1 MNIENYLPISIDDST
16 PDNRTLIMPHQ
27 AEAVKAMT
35 SYFQLDKRKENRS
48 GLVVMPTGSGKT
60 YTAVNWLLNDA
71 VVKGYRVIWLVHR
84 QELVEQTFMEFRKQA
99 PTLKGTGVKKLRIIP
114 VSGMHLGM
122 NMACRA
128 DVNVCSIASVAN
140 KYGYRFIERMLGVPG
155 KNKCVVVIDEAHHVV
170 SASYRKVITRIQKLN
185 PSMVLLGLTAT
196 PTRMNQS
203 ELQRLQSIFNINK
216 NLANKIGYR
225 GYVYE
230 VTLKQLLMSGFLAQP
245 RYQSVKTEINGEVEF
260 NLTEGDKL
268 FFEQFGELSERLKDQ
283 IAKSSARNKLIVKQY
298 LDNKD
303 IYGKTIV
310 FAVNQMHAETL
321 CNEFKNAG
329 VACDFAVSS
338 RKDAQQVIRNFKENK
353 FNVLIN
359 VQILTEGS
367 DVPDIHT
374 VFLTRE
380 TNSES
385 LLMQMI
391 GRGLR
396 GEKAGGTK
404 DAYIV
409 AFHDIWDSFMT
420 FMNPRDLDI
429 FEDLPEEY
437 NQDEPNEV
445 IEIAPNNP
453 DVEAENAEKESS
465 GETSEEKIS
474 VRDIYLKLY
483 ARVRTS
489 ILSKKDVLTFP
500 VGWFSVTDKNNSDY
514 SLLVYEGQEDVY
526 KTIENNIKLLNKVDP
541 EMLLE
546 LYFADCEV
554 KPELEE
560 IGDFLDYIIETGEMP
575 PYFTFEERSI
585 LDPDIVAK
593 DLVEKFGNKATEAPG
608 LEYIEKVFY
617 ENKILQQVYKFFF
630 AYRKSVFDCIKPQK
644 DAIIVTKDIIREKYE
659 IVDNYFNLQALLDE
673 VLEMYPKL
681 SADGLVKLGWSK
693 NVVRN
698 WFALCQKDK
707 TGTYYQIHINKIL
720 SSPKVDKEVIKY
732 LLFHELLHQ
741 NGYWNHDIEFRKREW
756 QYPNSAELDG
766 RLDGLWLEYD
776 MEGLY
781 KDSVANEI
789 PDFALNVEDV
799 GNESCTAG
807 NEDKTADDKKYDKN
821 AAGIQDGYQYC
832 MNCGYKLPI
841 TANFCK
847 ICGTK
852 C

>member
-1 MNIENYLPISIDDST
+1 M
-16 PDNRTLIMPHQ
+16 
-27 AEAVKAMT
+27 
-35 SYFQLDKRKENRS
+35 
-48 GLVVMPTGSGKT
+48 
-60 YTAVNWLLNDA
+60 
-71 VVKGYRVIWLVHR
+71 
-84 QELVEQTFMEFRKQA
+84 
-99 PTLKGTGVKKLRIIP
+99 
-114 VSGMHLGM
+114 
-122 NMACRA
+122 
-128 DVNVCSIASVAN
+128 
-140 KYGYRFIERMLGVPG
+140 
-155 KNKCVVVIDEAHHVV
+155 
-170 SASYRKVITRIQKLN
+170 
-185 PSMVLLGLTAT
+185 
-196 PTRMNQS
+196 
-203 ELQRLQSIFNINK
+203 
-216 NLANKIGYR
+216 
-225 GYVYE
+225 
-230 VTLKQLLMSGFLAQP
+230 
-245 RYQSVKTEINGEVEF
+245 
-260 NLTEGDKL
+260 

-644 DAIIVTKDIIREKYE
+644 DAIIVTKDIREKYE

-673 VLEMYPKL
+673 VLAMYPKL
-681 SADGLVKLGWSK
+681 STDGLVKLGWSK

-789 PDFALNVEDV
+789 PDFALNDENV
-799 GNESCTAG
+799 GNEFCVAD
-807 NEDKTADDKKYDKN
+807 NEDKTDDEKYDKN
-821 AAGIQDGYQYC
+821 AAGVQEGYQYC

-841 TANFCK
+841 TANFCQK
-847 ICGTK
+847 CGTK

>member
-1 MNIENYLPISIDDST
+1 
-16 PDNRTLIMPHQ
+16 
-27 AEAVKAMT
+27 
-35 SYFQLDKRKENRS
+35 
-48 GLVVMPTGSGKT
+48 MPTGSGKT

-155 KNKCVVVIDEAHHVV
+155 KNKCVVVIDEAHHTV

-185 PSMVLLGLTAT
+185 PAMVLLGLTAT

-321 CNEFKNAG
+321 CNEFKNVG

-409 AFHDIWDSFMT
+409 AFHDIWDSVMT

-526 KTIENNIKLLNKVDP
+526 KTIENNIKLLDKVDP

-593 DLVEKFGNKATEAPG
+593 DLVEKFGNKATEAPS

-644 DAIIVTKDIIREKYE
+644 DAIIVTKDIREKYE

-673 VLEMYPKL
+673 VLAMYPKL

-720 SSPKVDKEVIKY
+720 SSPKVNKEVIKY

-741 NGYWNHDIEFRKREW
+741 NGYWNHDMEFRKREW

-766 RLDGLWLEYD
+766 FIDTLWLKFD
-776 MEGLY
+776 MDGLY
-781 KDSVANEI
+781 KDSVANEK

-799 GNESCTAG
+799 GNEFFVAG
-807 NEDKTADDKKYDKN
+807 NEDKTADDEKYDKN
-821 AAGIQDGYQYC
+821 AAGVQDGYQYC

-841 TANFCK
+841 TANFCQK
-847 ICGTK
+847 CGTK

>member
-1 MNIENYLPISIDDST
+1 MNIENYLPISIDDSM

-35 SYFQLDKRKENRS
+35 AYFQLDKRKENRS

-155 KNKCVVVIDEAHHVV
+155 KNKCVVVIDEAHHAV

-185 PSMVLLGLTAT
+185 PAMVLLGLTAT

-445 IEIAPNNP
+445 IEIAPNNL

-526 KTIENNIKLLNKVDP
+526 KTIENNIKLLDKVDP

-546 LYFADCEV
+546 LYFADSGV

-575 PYFTFEERSI
+575 PYFTFGERSI

-630 AYRKSVFDCIKPQK
+630 AYRKSVFDCIKPKK
-644 DAIIVTKDIIREKYE
+644 DAIIVPDDDREKYE

-673 VLEMYPKL
+673 VLAMYPKL

-766 RLDGLWLEYD
+766 RIDGLWLD
-776 MEGLY
+776 FKMEGLY

-789 PDFALNVEDV
+789 PDFALNDENV
-799 GNESCTAG
+799 GNEFCVAD
-807 NEDKTADDKKYDKN
+807 NEDKTDDEKYDKN
-821 AAGIQDGYQYC
+821 AAGVQEGYQYC

-841 TANFCK
+841 TANFCQK
-847 ICGTK
+847 CGTK

>member
-1 MNIENYLPISIDDST
+1 
-16 PDNRTLIMPHQ
+16 
-27 AEAVKAMT
+27 
-35 SYFQLDKRKENRS
+35 
-48 GLVVMPTGSGKT
+48 
-60 YTAVNWLLNDA
+60 
-71 VVKGYRVIWLVHR
+71 
-84 QELVEQTFMEFRKQA
+84 
-99 PTLKGTGVKKLRIIP
+99 
-114 VSGMHLGM
+114 
-122 NMACRA
+122 
-128 DVNVCSIASVAN
+128 
-140 KYGYRFIERMLGVPG
+140 
-155 KNKCVVVIDEAHHVV
+155 
-170 SASYRKVITRIQKLN
+170 
-185 PSMVLLGLTAT
+185 MVLLGLTAT

-526 KTIENNIKLLNKVDP
+526 KTIENNIKLLDKVDP

-546 LYFADCEV
+546 LYFADCGV

-608 LEYIEKVFY
+608 LEYIEKIFY
-617 ENKILQQVYKFFF
+617 ENKILPQVYKFFF
-630 AYRKSVFDCIKPQK
+630 AYRKSVFDCIKPKK
-644 DAIIVTKDIIREKYE
+644 DAIIVPEDDRKKYE

-673 VLEMYPKL
+673 VLAMYPKL

-720 SSPKVDKEVIKY
+720 SSPKVNKEVIKY

-766 RLDGLWLEYD
+766 RLDGLRLEYD

-799 GNESCTAG
+799 GNEFFVAG
-807 NEDKTADDKKYDKN
+807 NEDKTADDEKYDKN
-821 AAGIQDGYQYC
+821 AAGVQDGYQYC

-841 TANFCK
+841 TANFCQK
-847 ICGTK
+847 CGTK

>member
-1 MNIENYLPISIDDST
+1 
-16 PDNRTLIMPHQ
+16 
-27 AEAVKAMT
+27 
-35 SYFQLDKRKENRS
+35 
-48 GLVVMPTGSGKT
+48 
-60 YTAVNWLLNDA
+60 
-71 VVKGYRVIWLVHR
+71 
-84 QELVEQTFMEFRKQA
+84 MEFRKQA

-155 KNKCVVVIDEAHHVV
+155 KNKCVVVIDEAHHAV

-185 PSMVLLGLTAT
+185 PAMVLLGLTAT

-216 NLANKIGYR
+216 NIANKIGYR

-560 IGDFLDYIIETGEMP
+560 IGDFLDYIIETEEMP

-630 AYRKSVFDCIKPQK
+630 AYRKSVFDCIKPKK
-644 DAIIVTKDIIREKYE
+644 DAIIVTKDIREKYE

-673 VLEMYPKL
+673 VLAMYPKL

-766 RLDGLWLEYD
+766 RIDGLWLD
-776 MEGLY
+776 FKMEGLY

-789 PDFALNVEDV
+789 PDFALNDENV
-799 GNESCTAG
+799 GNEFCVAD
-807 NEDKTADDKKYDKN
+807 NEDKTDDEKYDKN
-821 AAGIQDGYQYC
+821 AAGVQEGYQYC

-841 TANFCK
+841 TANFCQK
-847 ICGTK
+847 CGIK

>member
-1 MNIENYLPISIDDST
+1 MNIENYLPISIDDSM

-35 SYFQLDKRKENRS
+35 AYFQLDKRKENRS

-155 KNKCVVVIDEAHHVV
+155 KNKCVVVIDEAHHAV

-185 PSMVLLGLTAT
+185 PAMVLLGLTAT

-321 CNEFKNAG
+321 CNEFKNVG

-526 KTIENNIKLLNKVDP
+526 KTIENNIKLLDKVDP

-593 DLVEKFGNKATEAPG
+593 DLVKKFGNKATEAPG

-644 DAIIVTKDIIREKYE
+644 DAIIVTKDIREKYE

-673 VLEMYPKL
+673 VLAMYPKL

-766 RLDGLWLEYD
+766 RLDGLWFEYD

-789 PDFALNVEDV
+789 PDFTLNVEDV

-807 NEDKTADDKKYDKN
+807 NEDKTVDDEKYDKN
-821 AAGIQDGYQYC
+821 AAGVQEGYQYC

-841 TANFCK
+841 TANFCQK
-847 ICGTK
+847 CGTK

>member
-1 MNIENYLPISIDDST
+1 MNIENYLPISIDDSM

-35 SYFQLDKRKENRS
+35 AYFQLDKRKENRS

-155 KNKCVVVIDEAHHVV
+155 KNKCVVVIDEAHHAV

-185 PSMVLLGLTAT
+185 PAMVLLGLTAA

-630 AYRKSVFDCIKPQK
+630 AYRKSVFDCIKPKK
-644 DAIIVTKDIIREKYE
+644 DAIIVPEDDREKYE

-673 VLEMYPKL
+673 VLAMYPKL

-766 RLDGLWLEYD
+766 RIDGLWLD
-776 MEGLY
+776 FKMEGMY

-789 PDFALNVEDV
+789 PDFALNDENV
-799 GNESCTAG
+799 GNEFCVAD
-807 NEDKTADDKKYDKN
+807 NEDKTDDEKYDKN
-821 AAGIQDGYQYC
+821 AAGVQEGYQYC

-841 TANFCK
+841 TANFCQK
-847 ICGTK
+847 CGTK

>member
-1 MNIENYLPISIDDST
+1 MNIENYLPISIDDSM

-35 SYFQLDKRKENRS
+35 AYFQLDKRKENRS

-155 KNKCVVVIDEAHHVV
+155 KNKCVVVIDEAHHAV

-185 PSMVLLGLTAT
+185 PAMVLLGLTAT

-203 ELQRLQSIFNINK
+203 ELQRFQSIFNINK

-445 IEIAPNNP
+445 IEIAPNNL

-526 KTIENNIKLLNKVDP
+526 KTIENNIKLLDKVDP

-630 AYRKSVFDCIKPQK
+630 AYRKSVFDCIKPK
-644 DAIIVTKDIIREKYE
+644 KRCH
-659 IVDNYFNLQALLDE
+659 N
-673 VLEMYPKL
+673 
-681 SADGLVKLGWSK
+681 
-693 NVVRN
+693 
-698 WFALCQKDK
+698 
-707 TGTYYQIHINKIL
+707 
-720 SSPKVDKEVIKY
+720 SS
-732 LLFHELLHQ
+732 
-741 NGYWNHDIEFRKREW
+741 R
-756 QYPNSAELDG
+756 
-766 RLDGLWLEYD
+766 
-776 MEGLY
+776 
-781 KDSVANEI
+781 
-789 PDFALNVEDV
+789 
-799 GNESCTAG
+799 
-807 NEDKTADDKKYDKN
+807 
-821 AAGIQDGYQYC
+821 
-832 MNCGYKLPI
+832 
-841 TANFCK
+841 
-847 ICGTK
+847 
-852 C
+852 

>member
-1 MNIENYLPISIDDST
+1 MNIENYLPISIDDSM

-35 SYFQLDKRKENRS
+35 AYFQLDKRKENRS

-155 KNKCVVVIDEAHHVV
+155 KNKCVVVIDEAHHAVA
-170 SASYRKVITRIQKLN
+170 ASYRKVITRIQKLN
-185 PSMVLLGLTAT
+185 PAMVLLGLTAT

-321 CNEFKNAG
+321 CNEFKNVG

-526 KTIENNIKLLNKVDP
+526 KTIENNIKLLDKVDP

-644 DAIIVTKDIIREKYE
+644 DAIIVTKDIREKYE

-673 VLEMYPKL
+673 VLAMYPKL

-766 RLDGLWLEYD
+766 RLDGLWFEYD

-789 PDFALNVEDV
+789 PDFTLNVEDV

-807 NEDKTADDKKYDKN
+807 NEDKTVDDEKYDKN
-821 AAGIQDGYQYC
+821 AAGVQEGYQYC

-841 TANFCK
+841 TANFCQK
-847 ICGTK
+847 CGTK

>member
-1 MNIENYLPISIDDST
+1 
-16 PDNRTLIMPHQ
+16 
-27 AEAVKAMT
+27 
-35 SYFQLDKRKENRS
+35 
-48 GLVVMPTGSGKT
+48 
-60 YTAVNWLLNDA
+60 
-71 VVKGYRVIWLVHR
+71 
-84 QELVEQTFMEFRKQA
+84 
-99 PTLKGTGVKKLRIIP
+99 
-114 VSGMHLGM
+114 
-122 NMACRA
+122 
-128 DVNVCSIASVAN
+128 
-140 KYGYRFIERMLGVPG
+140 
-155 KNKCVVVIDEAHHVV
+155 
-170 SASYRKVITRIQKLN
+170 
-185 PSMVLLGLTAT
+185 MVLLGLTAT

-560 IGDFLDYIIETGEMP
+560 IGDFLDYIIETEEMP

-593 DLVEKFGNKATEAPG
+593 DLVEKFGNKATEASG

-644 DAIIVTKDIIREKYE
+644 DAIIVTKDIREKYE

-673 VLEMYPKL
+673 VLAMYPKL

-766 RLDGLWLEYD
+766 RIDGLWLD
-776 MEGLY
+776 FKMEGLY

-789 PDFALNVEDV
+789 PDFALNDENV
-799 GNESCTAG
+799 GNEFCVAD
-807 NEDKTADDKKYDKN
+807 NEDKTDDEKYDKN
-821 AAGIQDGYQYC
+821 AAGVQEGYQYC

-841 TANFCK
+841 TANFCQK
-847 ICGTK
+847 CGTK

>member
-1 MNIENYLPISIDDST
+1 MNIENYLPISIDDSM

-35 SYFQLDKRKENRS
+35 AYFQLDKRKENRS

-155 KNKCVVVIDEAHHVV
+155 KNKCVVVIDEAHHAV

-185 PSMVLLGLTAT
+185 PAMVLLGLTAT

-321 CNEFKNAG
+321 CNEFKNVG

-526 KTIENNIKLLNKVDP
+526 KTIENNIKLLDKVDP

-644 DAIIVTKDIIREKYE
+644 DAIIVTKDIREKYE

-673 VLEMYPKL
+673 VLAMYPKL

-766 RLDGLWLEYD
+766 RLDGLWFEYD

-789 PDFALNVEDV
+789 PDFTLNVEDV

-807 NEDKTADDKKYDKN
+807 NEDKTVDDEKYDKN
-821 AAGIQDGYQYC
+821 AAGVQEGYQYC

-841 TANFCK
+841 TANFCQK
-847 ICGTK
+847 CGTK

>member
-1 MNIENYLPISIDDST
+1 
-16 PDNRTLIMPHQ
+16 
-27 AEAVKAMT
+27 
-35 SYFQLDKRKENRS
+35 
-48 GLVVMPTGSGKT
+48 
-60 YTAVNWLLNDA
+60 
-71 VVKGYRVIWLVHR
+71 
-84 QELVEQTFMEFRKQA
+84 ME
-99 PTLKGTGVKKLRIIP
+99 
-114 VSGMHLGM
+114 
-122 NMACRA
+122 
-128 DVNVCSIASVAN
+128 
-140 KYGYRFIERMLGVPG
+140 
-155 KNKCVVVIDEAHHVV
+155 
-170 SASYRKVITRIQKLN
+170 
-185 PSMVLLGLTAT
+185 
-196 PTRMNQS
+196 
-203 ELQRLQSIFNINK
+203 
-216 NLANKIGYR
+216 
-225 GYVYE
+225 
-230 VTLKQLLMSGFLAQP
+230 
-245 RYQSVKTEINGEVEF
+245 
-260 NLTEGDKL
+260 
-268 FFEQFGELSERLKDQ
+268 
-283 IAKSSARNKLIVKQY
+283 
-298 LDNKD
+298 
-303 IYGKTIV
+303 KTIV

-396 GEKAGGTK
+396 GEKASGTK

-465 GETSEEKIS
+465 GETFEEKIS

-720 SSPKVDKEVIKY
+720 SSPKVNKEVIKY

-741 NGYWNHDIEFRKREW
+741 NGYWNHDMEFRKREW

-766 RLDGLWLEYD
+766 FIDTLWLKFD
-776 MEGLY
+776 MDGLY
-781 KDSVANEI
+781 KDSVANEK

-799 GNESCTAG
+799 GNEFFVAG
-807 NEDKTADDKKYDKN
+807 NEDKTADDEKYDKN
-821 AAGIQDGYQYC
+821 AAGVQDGYQYC

-841 TANFCK
+841 TANFCQK
-847 ICGTK
+847 CGTK

>member
-1 MNIENYLPISIDDST
+1 MPLPI
-16 PDNRTLIMPHQ
+16 
-27 AEAVKAMT
+27 
-35 SYFQLDKRKENRS
+35 F
-48 GLVVMPTGSGKT
+48 
-60 YTAVNWLLNDA
+60 
-71 VVKGYRVIWLVHR
+71 
-84 QELVEQTFMEFRKQA
+84 
-99 PTLKGTGVKKLRIIP
+99 
-114 VSGMHLGM
+114 
-122 NMACRA
+122 
-128 DVNVCSIASVAN
+128 
-140 KYGYRFIERMLGVPG
+140 
-155 KNKCVVVIDEAHHVV
+155 
-170 SASYRKVITRIQKLN
+170 
-185 PSMVLLGLTAT
+185 
-196 PTRMNQS
+196 
-203 ELQRLQSIFNINK
+203 
-216 NLANKIGYR
+216 
-225 GYVYE
+225 
-230 VTLKQLLMSGFLAQP
+230 
-245 RYQSVKTEINGEVEF
+245 
-260 NLTEGDKL
+260 
-268 FFEQFGELSERLKDQ
+268 SERLKDQ

-321 CNEFKNAG
+321 CNEFKNVG

-445 IEIAPNNP
+445 IEMAPNNP

>member
-1 MNIENYLPISIDDST
+1 MNIENYLPISIDDSM

-35 SYFQLDKRKENRS
+35 AYFQLDKRKENRS

-155 KNKCVVVIDEAHHVV
+155 KNKCVVVIDEAHHAV

-185 PSMVLLGLTAT
+185 PAMVLLGLTAT

-203 ELQRLQSIFNINK
+203 ELQRFQSIFNINK

-321 CNEFKNAG
+321 CNEFKNVG

-404 DAYIV
+404 EAYIV

-526 KTIENNIKLLNKVDP
+526 KTIENNIKLLDKVDP

-720 SSPKVDKEVIKY
+720 SSPKVNKEVIKY

-741 NGYWNHDIEFRKREW
+741 NGYWNHDMEFRKREW

-766 RLDGLWLEYD
+766 FIDTLWLKFD
-776 MEGLY
+776 MDGLY
-781 KDSVANEI
+781 KDSVANEK

-799 GNESCTAG
+799 GNEFFVAG
-807 NEDKTADDKKYDKN
+807 NEDKTADDEKYDKN
-821 AAGIQDGYQYC
+821 AAGVQDGYQYC

-841 TANFCK
+841 TANFCQK
-847 ICGTK
+847 CGTK

>member
-1 MNIENYLPISIDDST
+1 
-16 PDNRTLIMPHQ
+16 
-27 AEAVKAMT
+27 
-35 SYFQLDKRKENRS
+35 
-48 GLVVMPTGSGKT
+48 
-60 YTAVNWLLNDA
+60 
-71 VVKGYRVIWLVHR
+71 
-84 QELVEQTFMEFRKQA
+84 
-99 PTLKGTGVKKLRIIP
+99 
-114 VSGMHLGM
+114 
-122 NMACRA
+122 
-128 DVNVCSIASVAN
+128 
-140 KYGYRFIERMLGVPG
+140 
-155 KNKCVVVIDEAHHVV
+155 
-170 SASYRKVITRIQKLN
+170 
-185 PSMVLLGLTAT
+185 MVLLGLTAT

-321 CNEFKNAG
+321 CNEFKKAG
-329 VACDFAVSS
+329 VVCDFAVSS

-560 IGDFLDYIIETGEMP
+560 IGDFLDYIIETEEMP

-644 DAIIVTKDIIREKYE
+644 DAIIVTKDIREKYE

-673 VLEMYPKL
+673 VLAMYPKL

-789 PDFALNVEDV
+789 PDFALNDENV
-799 GNESCTAG
+799 GNEFCVAD
-807 NEDKTADDKKYDKN
+807 NEDKTDDEKYDKN
-821 AAGIQDGYQYC
+821 AAGVQEGYQYC

-841 TANFCK
+841 TANFCQK
-847 ICGTK
+847 CGTK

>member
-1 MNIENYLPISIDDST
+1 M
-16 PDNRTLIMPHQ
+16 
-27 AEAVKAMT
+27 
-35 SYFQLDKRKENRS
+35 
-48 GLVVMPTGSGKT
+48 
-60 YTAVNWLLNDA
+60 
-71 VVKGYRVIWLVHR
+71 
-84 QELVEQTFMEFRKQA
+84 
-99 PTLKGTGVKKLRIIP
+99 
-114 VSGMHLGM
+114 
-122 NMACRA
+122 
-128 DVNVCSIASVAN
+128 
-140 KYGYRFIERMLGVPG
+140 
-155 KNKCVVVIDEAHHVV
+155 
-170 SASYRKVITRIQKLN
+170 
-185 PSMVLLGLTAT
+185 
-196 PTRMNQS
+196 
-203 ELQRLQSIFNINK
+203 
-216 NLANKIGYR
+216 
-225 GYVYE
+225 
-230 VTLKQLLMSGFLAQP
+230 
-245 RYQSVKTEINGEVEF
+245 
-260 NLTEGDKL
+260 
-268 FFEQFGELSERLKDQ
+268 
-283 IAKSSARNKLIVKQY
+283 
-298 LDNKD
+298 
-303 IYGKTIV
+303 
-310 FAVNQMHAETL
+310 
-321 CNEFKNAG
+321 
-329 VACDFAVSS
+329 
-338 RKDAQQVIRNFKENK
+338 
-353 FNVLIN
+353 
-359 VQILTEGS
+359 
-367 DVPDIHT
+367 
-374 VFLTRE
+374 
-380 TNSES
+380 
-385 LLMQMI
+385 
-391 GRGLR
+391 
-396 GEKAGGTK
+396 
-404 DAYIV
+404 
-409 AFHDIWDSFMT
+409 
-420 FMNPRDLDI
+420 
-429 FEDLPEEY
+429 
-437 NQDEPNEV
+437 
-445 IEIAPNNP
+445 
-453 DVEAENAEKESS
+453 
-465 GETSEEKIS
+465 
-474 VRDIYLKLY
+474 Y

-673 VLEMYPKL
+673 VLAMYPKL

-789 PDFALNVEDV
+789 PDFALNDENV
-799 GNESCTAG
+799 GNEFCVAD
-807 NEDKTADDKKYDKN
+807 NEDKTDDEKYDKN
-821 AAGIQDGYQYC
+821 AAGVQEGYQYC

-841 TANFCK
+841 TANFCQK
-847 ICGTK
+847 CGTK

>member
-1 MNIENYLPISIDDST
+1 M
-16 PDNRTLIMPHQ
+16 PDNRTLIMTHQ

-155 KNKCVVVIDEAHHVV
+155 KNKCVVVIDEAHHAV

-185 PSMVLLGLTAT
+185 PAMVLLGLTAT

-526 KTIENNIKLLNKVDP
+526 KTIENNIKLLDKVDP

-560 IGDFLDYIIETGEMP
+560 IGDFLDYIIETEEMP

-608 LEYIEKVFY
+608 LEYIEKIFY

-741 NGYWNHDIEFRKREW
+741 NGYWNHDMEFRKREW

-766 RLDGLWLEYD
+766 FIDTLWLKFD
-776 MEGLY
+776 MDGLY
-781 KDSVANEI
+781 KDSVANEK

-799 GNESCTAG
+799 GNEFFVAG
-807 NEDKTADDKKYDKN
+807 NEDKTADDEKYDKN
-821 AAGIQDGYQYC
+821 AAGVQDGYQYC

-841 TANFCK
+841 TANFCQK
-847 ICGTK
+847 CGTK

>member
-1 MNIENYLPISIDDST
+1 MNIENYLPISIDDSM

-35 SYFQLDKRKENRS
+35 AYFQLDKRKENRS

-155 KNKCVVVIDEAHHVV
+155 KNKCVVVIDEAHHAV

-185 PSMVLLGLTAT
+185 PAMVLLGLTAT

-575 PYFTFEERSI
+575 PYFTFEERII

-644 DAIIVTKDIIREKYE
+644 DAIIVTKDIREKYE
-659 IVDNYFNLQALLDE
+659 IVDNYFNLQVLLDE
-673 VLEMYPKL
+673 VLAMYPKL

-766 RLDGLWLEYD
+766 RIDGLWLD
-776 MEGLY
+776 FKMEGMY

-789 PDFALNVEDV
+789 PDFALNDENV
-799 GNESCTAG
+799 GNEFCVAD
-807 NEDKTADDKKYDKN
+807 NEDKTDDEKYDKN
-821 AAGIQDGYQYC
+821 AAGVQEGYQYC

-841 TANFCK
+841 TANFCQK
-847 ICGTK
+847 CGTK

>member
-1 MNIENYLPISIDDST
+1 MNIENYLPISIDDSM

-35 SYFQLDKRKENRS
+35 AYFQLDKRKENRS

-155 KNKCVVVIDEAHHVV
+155 KNKCVVVIDEAHHAV

-185 PSMVLLGLTAT
+185 PAMVLLGLTAT

-644 DAIIVTKDIIREKYE
+644 DAIIVTKDIREKYE
-659 IVDNYFNLQALLDE
+659 IVDNYFNLQVLLDE
-673 VLEMYPKL
+673 VLAMYPKL

-766 RLDGLWLEYD
+766 RIDGLWLD
-776 MEGLY
+776 FKMEGMY

-789 PDFALNVEDV
+789 PDFALNDENV
-799 GNESCTAG
+799 GNEFCVAD
-807 NEDKTADDKKYDKN
+807 NEDKTDDEKYDKN
-821 AAGIQDGYQYC
+821 AAGVQEGYQYC

-841 TANFCK
+841 TANFCQK
-847 ICGTK
+847 CGTK

>member
-1 MNIENYLPISIDDST
+1 
-16 PDNRTLIMPHQ
+16 
-27 AEAVKAMT
+27 
-35 SYFQLDKRKENRS
+35 
-48 GLVVMPTGSGKT
+48 
-60 YTAVNWLLNDA
+60 
-71 VVKGYRVIWLVHR
+71 
-84 QELVEQTFMEFRKQA
+84 
-99 PTLKGTGVKKLRIIP
+99 
-114 VSGMHLGM
+114 
-122 NMACRA
+122 
-128 DVNVCSIASVAN
+128 
-140 KYGYRFIERMLGVPG
+140 MLGVPG
-155 KNKCVVVIDEAHHVV
+155 KNKCVVVIDEAHHAV

-283 IAKSSARNKLIVKQY
+283 IAKSSARNRLIVKQY

-560 IGDFLDYIIETGEMP
+560 IGDFLDYIIETEEMP

-630 AYRKSVFDCIKPQK
+630 AYRKSVFDCIKPKK
-644 DAIIVTKDIIREKYE
+644 DAIIVTKDIREKYE

-673 VLEMYPKL
+673 VLAMYPKL

-766 RLDGLWLEYD
+766 RIDGLWLD
-776 MEGLY
+776 FKMEGLY

-789 PDFALNVEDV
+789 PDFALNDENV
-799 GNESCTAG
+799 GNEFCVAD
-807 NEDKTADDKKYDKN
+807 NEDKTDDEKYDKN
-821 AAGIQDGYQYC
+821 AAGVQEGYQYC

-841 TANFCK
+841 TANFCQK
-847 ICGTK
+847 CGTK

>member
-1 MNIENYLPISIDDST
+1 
-16 PDNRTLIMPHQ
+16 
-27 AEAVKAMT
+27 
-35 SYFQLDKRKENRS
+35 
-48 GLVVMPTGSGKT
+48 
-60 YTAVNWLLNDA
+60 
-71 VVKGYRVIWLVHR
+71 
-84 QELVEQTFMEFRKQA
+84 
-99 PTLKGTGVKKLRIIP
+99 
-114 VSGMHLGM
+114 
-122 NMACRA
+122 
-128 DVNVCSIASVAN
+128 
-140 KYGYRFIERMLGVPG
+140 
-155 KNKCVVVIDEAHHVV
+155 
-170 SASYRKVITRIQKLN
+170 
-185 PSMVLLGLTAT
+185 
-196 PTRMNQS
+196 
-203 ELQRLQSIFNINK
+203 
-216 NLANKIGYR
+216 
-225 GYVYE
+225 
-230 VTLKQLLMSGFLAQP
+230 MSGFLAQP

-526 KTIENNIKLLNKVDP
+526 KTIENNIKLLDKVDP

-560 IGDFLDYIIETGEMP
+560 IGDFLDYIIETGEIP

-644 DAIIVTKDIIREKYE
+644 DAIIVTKDIREKYE

-673 VLEMYPKL
+673 VLAMYPKL
-681 SADGLVKLGWSK
+681 SADDLVKLGWSK

-789 PDFALNVEDV
+789 PDFALNDENV
-799 GNESCTAG
+799 GNEFCVAD
-807 NEDKTADDKKYDKN
+807 NEDKTDDEKYDKN
-821 AAGIQDGYQYC
+821 AAGVQEGYQYC

-841 TANFCK
+841 TANFCQK
-847 ICGTK
+847 CGTK

>member
-1 MNIENYLPISIDDST
+1 
-16 PDNRTLIMPHQ
+16 
-27 AEAVKAMT
+27 
-35 SYFQLDKRKENRS
+35 
-48 GLVVMPTGSGKT
+48 
-60 YTAVNWLLNDA
+60 
-71 VVKGYRVIWLVHR
+71 
-84 QELVEQTFMEFRKQA
+84 
-99 PTLKGTGVKKLRIIP
+99 
-114 VSGMHLGM
+114 
-122 NMACRA
+122 
-128 DVNVCSIASVAN
+128 
-140 KYGYRFIERMLGVPG
+140 
-155 KNKCVVVIDEAHHVV
+155 
-170 SASYRKVITRIQKLN
+170 
-185 PSMVLLGLTAT
+185 MVLLGLTAT

-720 SSPKVDKEVIKY
+720 SSPKVNKEVIKY

-741 NGYWNHDIEFRKREW
+741 NGYWNHDMEFRKREW

-766 RLDGLWLEYD
+766 FIDTLWLKFD
-776 MEGLY
+776 MDGLY
-781 KDSVANEI
+781 KDSVANEK

-799 GNESCTAG
+799 GNEFFVAG
-807 NEDKTADDKKYDKN
+807 NEDKTADDEKYDKN
-821 AAGIQDGYQYC
+821 AAGVQDGYQYC

-841 TANFCK
+841 TANFCQK
-847 ICGTK
+847 CGTK

>member
-1 MNIENYLPISIDDST
+1 MNIENYLPISIDDSM

-35 SYFQLDKRKENRS
+35 AYFQLDKRKENRS

-155 KNKCVVVIDEAHHVV
+155 KNKCVVVIDEAHHAV

-185 PSMVLLGLTAT
+185 PAMVLLGLTAT

-203 ELQRLQSIFNINK
+203 ELQRFQSIFNINK

-321 CNEFKNAG
+321 CNEFKNVG

-526 KTIENNIKLLNKVDP
+526 KTIENNIKLLDKVDP

-720 SSPKVDKEVIKY
+720 SSPKVNKEVIKY

-741 NGYWNHDIEFRKREW
+741 NGYWNHDMEFRKREW

-766 RLDGLWLEYD
+766 FIDTLWLKFD
-776 MEGLY
+776 MDGLY
-781 KDSVANEI
+781 KDSVANEK

-799 GNESCTAG
+799 GNEFFVAG
-807 NEDKTADDKKYDKN
+807 NEDKTADDEKYDKN
-821 AAGIQDGYQYC
+821 AAGVQDGYQYC

-841 TANFCK
+841 TANFCQK
-847 ICGTK
+847 CGTK

>member
-1 MNIENYLPISIDDST
+1 
-16 PDNRTLIMPHQ
+16 MPHQ

-99 PTLKGTGVKKLRIIP
+99 PTLKGTGVKKLRIIS

-155 KNKCVVVIDEAHHVV
+155 KNKCVVVIDEAHHAV

-185 PSMVLLGLTAT
+185 PAMVLLGLTAT

-445 IEIAPNNP
+445 IEIAPNNL

-526 KTIENNIKLLNKVDP
+526 KTIENNIKLLDKVDP

-546 LYFADCEV
+546 LYFADCGV

-575 PYFTFEERSI
+575 PYFTFGERSI

-630 AYRKSVFDCIKPQK
+630 AYRKSVFDCIKPKK
-644 DAIIVTKDIIREKYE
+644 DAIIVPDDDREKYE

-673 VLEMYPKL
+673 VLAMYPKL

-789 PDFALNVEDV
+789 PDFALNDENV
-799 GNESCTAG
+799 GNEFCVAD
-807 NEDKTADDKKYDKN
+807 NEDKTDDEKYDKN
-821 AAGIQDGYQYC
+821 AAGVQEGYQYC

-841 TANFCK
+841 TANFCQK
-847 ICGTK
+847 CGTK

>member
-1 MNIENYLPISIDDST
+1 MNIENYLPISIDDSM

-35 SYFQLDKRKENRS
+35 AYFQLDKRKENRS

-140 KYGYRFIERMLGVPG
+140 KYGYRFSERMLGVPG
-155 KNKCVVVIDEAHHVV
+155 KNKCVVVIDEAHHAV

-185 PSMVLLGLTAT
+185 PAMVLLGLTAT

-445 IEIAPNNP
+445 IEIAPNNL

-526 KTIENNIKLLNKVDP
+526 KTIENNIKLLDKVDP

-546 LYFADCEV
+546 LYFADCGV

-575 PYFTFEERSI
+575 PYFTFGERSI

-630 AYRKSVFDCIKPQK
+630 AYRKSVFDCIKPKK
-644 DAIIVTKDIIREKYE
+644 DAIIVPDDDREKYE

-673 VLEMYPKL
+673 VLAMYPKL

-766 RLDGLWLEYD
+766 RLDGLWLD
-776 MEGLY
+776 FKMEGLY

-789 PDFALNVEDV
+789 PDFALNNENV
-799 GNESCTAG
+799 GNEFCAAD
-807 NEDKTADDKKYDKN
+807 NEDKTDDEKYDKN
-821 AAGIQDGYQYC
+821 AAGVQEGYQYC

-841 TANFCK
+841 TANFCQK
-847 ICGTK
+847 CGTK

>member
-1 MNIENYLPISIDDST
+1 M
-16 PDNRTLIMPHQ
+16 
-27 AEAVKAMT
+27 
-35 SYFQLDKRKENRS
+35 
-48 GLVVMPTGSGKT
+48 
-60 YTAVNWLLNDA
+60 LNDA

-99 PTLKGTGVKKLRIIP
+99 PTLKDTGVKKLRIIP

-155 KNKCVVVIDEAHHVV
+155 KNKCVVVIDEAHHAV

-720 SSPKVDKEVIKY
+720 SSPKVNKEVIKY

-741 NGYWNHDIEFRKREW
+741 NGYWNHDMEFRKREW

-766 RLDGLWLEYD
+766 FIDTLWLKFD
-776 MEGLY
+776 MDGLY
-781 KDSVANEI
+781 KDSVANEK

-799 GNESCTAG
+799 GNEFFVAG
-807 NEDKTADDKKYDKN
+807 NEDKTADDEKYDKN
-821 AAGIQDGYQYC
+821 AAGVQDGYQYC

-841 TANFCK
+841 TANFCQK
-847 ICGTK
+847 CGTK

>member
-1 MNIENYLPISIDDST
+1 
-16 PDNRTLIMPHQ
+16 
-27 AEAVKAMT
+27 
-35 SYFQLDKRKENRS
+35 
-48 GLVVMPTGSGKT
+48 
-60 YTAVNWLLNDA
+60 
-71 VVKGYRVIWLVHR
+71 
-84 QELVEQTFMEFRKQA
+84 
-99 PTLKGTGVKKLRIIP
+99 
-114 VSGMHLGM
+114 
-122 NMACRA
+122 
-128 DVNVCSIASVAN
+128 
-140 KYGYRFIERMLGVPG
+140 
-155 KNKCVVVIDEAHHVV
+155 
-170 SASYRKVITRIQKLN
+170 
-185 PSMVLLGLTAT
+185 
-196 PTRMNQS
+196 
-203 ELQRLQSIFNINK
+203 
-216 NLANKIGYR
+216 
-225 GYVYE
+225 
-230 VTLKQLLMSGFLAQP
+230 
-245 RYQSVKTEINGEVEF
+245 
-260 NLTEGDKL
+260 
-268 FFEQFGELSERLKDQ
+268 
-283 IAKSSARNKLIVKQY
+283 
-298 LDNKD
+298 
-303 IYGKTIV
+303 
-310 FAVNQMHAETL
+310 
-321 CNEFKNAG
+321 
-329 VACDFAVSS
+329 
-338 RKDAQQVIRNFKENK
+338 
-353 FNVLIN
+353 
-359 VQILTEGS
+359 
-367 DVPDIHT
+367 
-374 VFLTRE
+374 
-380 TNSES
+380 
-385 LLMQMI
+385 MI

-465 GETSEEKIS
+465 GETFEEKIS

-720 SSPKVDKEVIKY
+720 SSPKVNKEVIKY

-741 NGYWNHDIEFRKREW
+741 NGYWNHDMEFRKREW

-766 RLDGLWLEYD
+766 FIDTLWLKFD
-776 MEGLY
+776 MDGLY
-781 KDSVANEI
+781 KDSVANEK

-799 GNESCTAG
+799 GNEFFVAG
-807 NEDKTADDKKYDKN
+807 NEDKTADDEKYDKN
-821 AAGIQDGYQYC
+821 AAGVQDGYQYC

-841 TANFCK
+841 TANFCQK
-847 ICGTK
+847 CGTK

>member
-1 MNIENYLPISIDDST
+1 MNIENYLPISIDDSM

-27 AEAVKAMT
+27 AEAAKAMT

-155 KNKCVVVIDEAHHVV
+155 KNKCVVVIDEAHHAV

-526 KTIENNIKLLNKVDP
+526 KTIENNIKLLDKVDP

-560 IGDFLDYIIETGEMP
+560 IGDFLDYIIETEEMP

-630 AYRKSVFDCIKPQK
+630 AYRKSVFDCIKPKK
-644 DAIIVTKDIIREKYE
+644 DAIIVPDDDREKYE

-673 VLEMYPKL
+673 VLAMYPKL
-681 SADGLVKLGWSK
+681 SADGLVKLGWRK

-789 PDFALNVEDV
+789 PDFALNNENV
-799 GNESCTAG
+799 GNEFCVAD
-807 NEDKTADDKKYDKN
+807 NEDKTDDEKYDKN
-821 AAGIQDGYQYC
+821 AAGVQEGYQYC

-841 TANFCK
+841 TANFCQK
-847 ICGTK
+847 CGTK